1 MPKLKDETTIKING
15 FPVYIEQYD
24 SKIIIKDENKNRMKI
39 SKDNKLSILLNLE
52 GKFHTGKNNQNR

>member
-1 MPKLKDETTIKING
+1 MLKLKDETTVKING
-15 FPVYIEQYD
+15 FPIYIEQYD

-52 GKFHTGKNNQNR
+52 GKFHTGKNNQD